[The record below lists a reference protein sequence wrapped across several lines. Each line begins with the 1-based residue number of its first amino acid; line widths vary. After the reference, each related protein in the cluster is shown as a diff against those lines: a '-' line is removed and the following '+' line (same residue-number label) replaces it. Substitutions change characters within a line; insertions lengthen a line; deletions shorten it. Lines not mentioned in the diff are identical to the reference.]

1 VHRTIHNLKRHYR
14 ANDPSNPSN
23 LQETIMITNPS
34 QFFELQRAQVNA
46 FNSVG
51 TALLAATEKLAKL
64 NATASRSAFDTVTRA
79 AQSVAGVT
87 NPKELVALSGAS
99 AQPSIETLMNYT
111 RELVGITNGVS
122 AEIGKVVERQIADTN
137 RRVAE
142 MIDYAAKNAPAGS
155 EQALALLRNAV
166 AASSTAFDTV
176 SKASRQASDWAEANL
191 ATAAKA
197 TSTALAAGAEIAAKA
212 HA

>member
-1 VHRTIHNLKRHYR
+1 VHRTIHNLKRHHR

-23 LQETIMITNPS
+23 HHETIMITNPT

-51 TALLAATEKLAKL
+51 HALLAATEKLARL
-64 NATASRSAFDTVTRA
+64 NAAASRSAFDTVTRA

-122 AEIGKVVERQIADTN
+122 AEIGKVVERQIADSN

-142 MIDYAAKNAPAGS
+142 MLDYAAKNAPAGS
-155 EQALALLRNAV
+155 EQALALLRNAM

-197 TSTALAAGAEIAAKA
+197 TSTALATGAEIAAKA